1 LTATIE
7 LKVMQPEQQA
17 SLDVIAR
24 AGIQTWKMNFPPVNQ
39 LNATTLTILADAVE
53 KAADDSSLAAVVLT
67 SGTRVFSAG
76 ADASE
81 MAAMAAQ
88 YGAGSGLI
96 DQFNKTMDRFREL
109 CIAVRRSPFLVI
121 AALNGHAL
129 AGDLE
134 LAAAC
139 DLRFAADSDKI
150 QFGVPEMDLF
160 GALPSGGGGVQF
172 LARLMG
178 PSRALQFILDAK
190 PISPKAAY
198 AAGLVDR
205 LCSTET
211 LLSEAE
217 AFATATAKKAGR
229 IGIAAAKSA
238 VLGGV
243 ELPLFDA
250 LQYDRAV
257 HWDAMRR
264 GNFVNGVANFVKRFG
279 SPR

>member
-1 LTATIE
+1 VEISPQ
-7 LKVMQPEQQA
+7 M
-17 SLDVIAR
+17 SLGIVVGAR
-24 AGIQTWKMNFPPVNQ
+24 IQTWKMNFAPVNQ
-39 LNATTLTILADAVE
+39 LNASSLAILADAVK

-67 SGTRVFSAG
+67 GATRVFSAG
-76 ADASE
+76 ADANE
-81 MAAMAAQ
+81 MASMAAE
-88 YGAGSGLI
+88 YGQGGGLV
-96 DQFNKTMDRFREL
+96 DQFNKTMDTFREL
-109 CIAVRRSPFLVI
+109 CIAIRRSPFLMI
-121 AALNGHAL
+121 AALNGHTL
-129 AGDLE
+129 AGGLE

-150 QFGVPEMDLF
+150 QIGVPEMDLF
-160 GALPSGGGGVQF
+160 GALPSGGGGAQF

-198 AAGLVDR
+198 DAGLIDR
-205 LCSTET
+205 LCSPDA

-217 AFATATAKKAGR
+217 AFAGAVAKKAGR
-229 IGIAAAKSA
+229 IGVVAAKSA

-250 LQYDRAV
+250 LQYDRSI

-264 GNFVNGVANFVKRFG
+264 GHFISGVGNFVRRFG
-279 SPR
+279 SKT